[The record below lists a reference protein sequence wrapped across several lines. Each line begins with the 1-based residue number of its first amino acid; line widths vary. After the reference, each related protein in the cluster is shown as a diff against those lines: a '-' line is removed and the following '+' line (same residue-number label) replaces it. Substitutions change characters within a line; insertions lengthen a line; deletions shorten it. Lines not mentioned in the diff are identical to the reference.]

1 MSEDLIALLFWLS
14 GWLLLSIGYFVY
26 KVAIDNDHKV
36 TKKVHV
42 WRAFW
47 TGFWSWIGIIFI
59 FAFLMVGGIALFND
73 WVEDKLNNK

>member
-36 TKKVHV
+36 TKKVYA

-59 FAFLMVGGIALFND
+59 FVFLLVGGIAIFND
-73 WVEDKLNNK
+73 WVEQKLSK

>member
-26 KVAIDNDHKV
+26 KVVIDNDHKV
-36 TKKVHV
+36 TKKVYV

-47 TGFWSWIGIIFI
+47 TGFWSWIGIFFV
-59 FAFLMVGGIALFND
+59 FAFLTVGGIALFND
-73 WVEDKLNNK
+73 WVERKLNK

>member
-1 MSEDLIALLFWLS
+1 MSGDLIALLFWLS
-14 GWLLLSIGYFVY
+14 GWLLLSIGYYVY

-36 TKKVHV
+36 TKKVHA

-59 FAFLMVGGIALFND
+59 FAFLIVGGIALFND
-73 WVEDKLNNK
+73 WVEQKLNNK